1 MEELKKPK
9 VQQNDQIDLI
19 EIFSLLLRK
28 AWIVVLCLIVGGT
41 LAFGWTK
48 LRVTPM
54 YTASSTIY
62 VLTKTTTVT
71 SIADLQLGSQLT
83 NDFVI
88 LAKSRPVI
96 ETVIE
101 DLDLDYTYEA
111 VSRMISITNE
121 ENTRIVKFSVSH
133 ADPEMAKNIANSV
146 AEATAERI
154 AHIMNTDKPKIVEEA
169 VEPTVPSSPNVLRNI
184 EIGALLGAGLAIA
197 VIMLLY
203 LLNDTLQTE
212 ADVLKYLDLNVLAVI
227 PAEKEKRK

>member
-101 DLDLDYTYEA
+101 DLELDYTYEA

-154 AHIMNTDKPKIVEEA
+154 AYIMNTDKPKIVEEA

-184 EIGALLGAGLAIA
+184 EKGALLGAGLAIA

>member
-154 AHIMNTDKPKIVEEA
+154 AYIMNTDKPKIVEEA

-184 EIGALLGAGLAIA
+184 EKGALLGAGLAIA

>member
-28 AWIVVLCLIVGGT
+28 AWIVFLCLIVGGT

-154 AHIMNTDKPKIVEEA
+154 AYIMNTDKPKIVEEA

-184 EIGALLGAGLAIA
+184 EKGALLGAGLAIA

>member
-28 AWIVVLCLIVGGT
+28 AWIVVLCLIVGGI

>member
-19 EIFSLLLRK
+19 EIFSLLFRK

-154 AHIMNTDKPKIVEEA
+154 AYIMNTDKPKIVEEA

-184 EIGALLGAGLAIA
+184 EKGALLGAGLAIA

-203 LLNDTLQTE
+203 LFNDTLQTE

>member
-154 AHIMNTDKPKIVEEA
+154 AYIMNTDKPKIVEEA

-184 EIGALLGAGLAIA
+184 
-197 VIMLLY
+197 
-203 LLNDTLQTE
+203 
-212 ADVLKYLDLNVLAVI
+212 
-227 PAEKEKRK
+227 

>member
-154 AHIMNTDKPKIVEEA
+154 AYIMNTDKPKIVEEA

-184 EIGALLGAGLAIA
+184 EKGALLGTGLAIA

>member
-19 EIFSLLLRK
+19 EIFSLLFRK

-154 AHIMNTDKPKIVEEA
+154 AYIMNTDKPKIVEEA

-184 EIGALLGAGLAIA
+184 EKGALLGAGLAIA

>member
-28 AWIVVLCLIVGGT
+28 AWIVVLCLIVGGI

-154 AHIMNTDKPKIVEEA
+154 AYIMNTDKPKIVEEA

-184 EIGALLGAGLAIA
+184 EKGALLGAGLAIA

>member
-1 MEELKKPK
+1 MEELKKLK

-28 AWIVVLCLIVGGT
+28 AWIVVLCLIVGGI

-154 AHIMNTDKPKIVEEA
+154 AYIMNTDKPKIVEEA

-184 EIGALLGAGLAIA
+184 EKGALLGAGLAIA

>member
-133 ADPEMAKNIANSV
+133 AEPEMAKNIANSV

-154 AHIMNTDKPKIVEEA
+154 AYIMNTDKPKIVEEA
-169 VEPTVPSSPNVLRNI
+169 VEPAVPSSPNVLRNI
-184 EIGALLGAGLAIA
+184 EKGALLGAGLAIA

>member
-19 EIFSLLLRK
+19 EIFSLLFRK